1 MRWQLFLLYRMVRE
15 SLDKKMYESMV
26 QRDGD
31 EAPQESKRLKTEEAS
46 HPDGGQDT
54 MVNESSIKE

>member
-1 MRWQLFLLYRMVRE
+1 
-15 SLDKKMYESMV
+15 MV
-26 QRDGD
+26 QQDGD

-46 HPDGGQDT
+46 HPDGGQEN